1 MSSSA
6 RTARSA
12 DSGGKGGGKGPELK
26 RRRLLDAGGPIEDD
40 ETARQKMRDAEVY
53 ERGGDGA
60 LYEYDGF
67 DPDNVEDVKML
78 FSRFG
83 VETSNSNAIRP
94 MGYFARIGDLRMMR
108 WLYVNGADTRGSVD
122 VDYLFPM
129 WSAARHGHLDVCKW
143 LFQHGA
149 AGDIK
154 RRASTNRHTPFSVT
168 FDESDKRN
176 VGRWLILRGALCTDG
191 DTGDLDVGLMRD
203 SLNRHNGSARE
214 RPELLKWA
222 REHHQSRSSFGVFLM
237 GTLSAPTYSVTKLR
251 NELLARNR
259 SEKVVDRILANIPS
273 DECRLLW
280 DDLFPRHVCPLAVFA
295 GKSGIL
301 ELIGD
306 YVGIMRGREARIIRQ
321 LTELLPGLIEEL
333 ENRRHESSSDS
344 DDSDES
350 SDDSDH

>member
-1 MSSSA
+1 
-6 RTARSA
+6 
-12 DSGGKGGGKGPELK
+12 
-26 RRRLLDAGGPIEDD
+26 
-40 ETARQKMRDAEVY
+40 
-53 ERGGDGA
+53 
-60 LYEYDGF
+60 
-67 DPDNVEDVKML
+67 
-78 FSRFG
+78 
-83 VETSNSNAIRP
+83 
-94 MGYFARIGDLRMMR
+94 
-108 WLYVNGADTRGSVD
+108 
-122 VDYLFPM
+122 
-129 WSAARHGHLDVCKW
+129 
-143 LFQHGA
+143 
-149 AGDIK
+149 
-154 RRASTNRHTPFSVT
+154 
-168 FDESDKRN
+168 
-176 VGRWLILRGALCTDG
+176 
-191 DTGDLDVGLMRD
+191 
-203 SLNRHNGSARE
+203 
-214 RPELLKWA
+214 
-222 REHHQSRSSFGVFLM
+222 M